1 MQHHDTIKYTAV
13 LPASQVQSLKE
24 MASRKEI
31 PSVNYGIRQA
41 LEQYL
46 ENEKRARYE
55 REMQMAA
62 QDNEFMTRTM
72 GAQAAFAELDEEEMR
87 EW

>member
-1 MQHHDTIKYTAV
+1 MQRNTMKYTAV
-13 LPASQVQSLKE
+13 LPVEQVESLKR

-41 LEQYL
+41 LDQYL
-46 ENEKRARYE
+46 ENEKRARYKK
-55 REMQMAA
+55 EMQMAA
-62 QDNEFMTRTM
+62 QDNEFMARTL
-72 GAQAAFAELDEEEMR
+72 GVQEAFAEVDAEEMN